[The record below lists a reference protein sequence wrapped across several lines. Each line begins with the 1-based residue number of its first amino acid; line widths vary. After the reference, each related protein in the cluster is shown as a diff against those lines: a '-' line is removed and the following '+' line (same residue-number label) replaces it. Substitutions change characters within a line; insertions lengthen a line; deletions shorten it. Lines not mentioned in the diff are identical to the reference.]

1 MQRVTDFLRA
11 RQKGTPIVM
20 TTCYDAWSAQLI
32 AQTPVDAVLV
42 GDSAA
47 MVMHGHDATVHA
59 TTEMMAAHT
68 AAVARGL
75 TGKVIVGDM
84 PFPTH
89 RLGKDTATR
98 TADALLKAGA
108 HAVKLEGARGHL
120 DTVHHLV
127 ESGVPV
133 MGHLGLTPQ
142 SVHALGGYKVQ
153 GKGDAAATQLL
164 EDAKALE
171 DAGVFGLVL
180 EVIPADLAGQVTE
193 ALTIPTIGIG
203 SGPQCSGQILVLQDL
218 LGLNDG
224 FQPKF
229 LRTYLDGAALVK
241 DALSRYAEDVKAA
254 RFPSREESFV

>member
-1 MQRVTDFLRA
+1 MKRVTDFLRA
-11 RQKGTPIVM
+11 RQQGTPIAM

-32 AQTPVDAVLV
+32 AQTPVDAVLI

-47 MVMHGHDATVHA
+47 MVMHGHESTVHA
-59 TTEMMAAHT
+59 TVEMMAAHT

-75 TGKVIVGDM
+75 TNKVIVGDM

-89 RLGKDTATR
+89 RLGKDVATR
-98 TADALLKAGA
+98 TADTLLKAGA

-127 ESGVPV
+127 EGGVPV

-142 SVHALGGYKVQ
+142 SVHVFGGHKVQ
-153 GKGDAAATQLL
+153 GRGDAAATQLI

-171 DAGVFGLVL
+171 DAGVFAIVL
-180 EVIPADLAGQVTE
+180 EVIPAELAKEVTQ

-203 SGPQCSGQILVLQDL
+203 SGVHCSGQILVLQDL
-218 LGLNDG
+218 LGMNAD

-229 LRTYLDGAALVK
+229 LRTYLDGATLIQ
-241 DALSRYAEDVKAA
+241 DALTRYTEDVKGAQY
-254 RFPSREESFV
+254 PSREESFV